1 VYQVRMRYTPIKL
14 KDKHCLKLF
23 NI

>member
-1 VYQVRMRYTPIKL
+1 MRYTPIKL